1 MMREWPYTALGR
13 DELGCPSPLTSK
25 FPWALGK
32 SLRLRGCTLFIPTHL
47 SSRQCSVQIQYDKL
61 NHEKFCPSNLVFGT
75 SIGYSH
81 TSIPSIPIPVPG
93 PAQGSMWER
102 WRERG
107 QSHIFQKV
115 AFSTDISL
123 TRVGSFPK
131 KLRIWSEQ
139 RCEMLVTT
147 SSSYF
152 APAVAPTPGFS
163 TL

>member
-47 SSRQCSVQIQYDKL
+47 SSRQCSLQIQYDKL

-81 TSIPSIPIPVPG
+81 TSIPSIPIPVFPVFPVFTYQYRDYHRVACG
-93 PAQGSMWER
+93 KDE
-102 WRERG
+102 EKEV
-107 QSHIFQKV
+107 SHIYFKRLL
-115 AFSTDISL
+115 S
-123 TRVGSFPK
+123 PP
-131 KLRIWSEQ
+131 
-139 RCEMLVTT
+139 T
-147 SSSYF
+147 SI
-152 APAVAPTPGFS
+152 
-163 TL
+163 